1 MKKLIIN
8 KKQGVYALSLD
19 EIVYMEKELRKIRVY
34 LNDGTIEFYGRFPDI
49 MPYLDRRFMCCHRS
63 YVINMDKIVIMS
75 CNTIFMENN
84 ERIYMGRDTYGR
96 ARKIFVEYLA
106 KKSGQ
111 ILRKTL

>member
-49 MPYLDRRFMCCHRS
+49 MP
-63 YVINMDKIVIMS
+63 
-75 CNTIFMENN
+75 
-84 ERIYMGRDTYGR
+84 
-96 ARKIFVEYLA
+96 
-106 KKSGQ
+106 
-111 ILRKTL
+111 